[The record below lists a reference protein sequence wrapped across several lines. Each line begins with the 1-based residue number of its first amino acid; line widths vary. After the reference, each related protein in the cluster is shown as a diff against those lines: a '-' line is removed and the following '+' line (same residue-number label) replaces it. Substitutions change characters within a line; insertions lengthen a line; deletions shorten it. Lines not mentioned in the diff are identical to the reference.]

1 MTQYREPYMPS
12 FEDDHDFLSIF
23 IPHIPCTG
31 FLIDFIS
38 GPVNAGFTSA
48 VAILIVVSQV
58 KDIFGIR
65 AVGSTLLDMIISLF
79 KDIGNFRVGDM
90 ILGSVCIVV
99 ILLLR
104 VSVNKSISCTFY
116 VRNYLRI
123 ILYCPMR

>member
-1 MTQYREPYMPS
+1 MPWV
-12 FEDDHDFLSIF
+12 EDDHDFSSII
-23 IPHIPCTG
+23 IPDISYTG

-48 VAILIVVSQV
+48 VAILIVISQV

-65 AVGSTLLDMIISLF
+65 AVGSTLLDMVISLS

-90 ILGSVCIVV
+90 VLGSVCIIV

-104 VSVNKSISCTFY
+104 VSVKKSKPYTF
-116 VRNYLRI
+116 
-123 ILYCPMR
+123 

>member
-1 MTQYREPYMPS
+1 MPWV
-12 FEDDHDFLSIF
+12 EDDRDFSSII
-23 IPHIPCTG
+23 IPDISYTG

-48 VAILIVVSQV
+48 VAILIVISQV

-65 AVGSTLLDMIISLF
+65 AVGSTLLDIVISLF

-90 ILGSVCIVV
+90 LLGSVCIVV

-104 VSVNKSISCTFY
+104 VSVKKSKPYTF
-116 VRNYLRI
+116 
-123 ILYCPMR
+123 